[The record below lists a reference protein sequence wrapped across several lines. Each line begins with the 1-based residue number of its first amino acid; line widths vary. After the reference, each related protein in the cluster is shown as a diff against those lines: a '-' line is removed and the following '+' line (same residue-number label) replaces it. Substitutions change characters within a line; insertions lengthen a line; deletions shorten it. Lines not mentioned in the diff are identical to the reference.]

1 MSIDRARRGL
11 VAALALLMAAPAL
24 AGTWRHELGTLTLD
38 GTPRRIVTLNW
49 AATEAVLLL
58 GVTPVGVANMD
69 GYGYWVKEPP
79 LPESGVFN
87 VGLRMAPSLEAIA
100 ELKPDL
106 IVTSTE
112 LAPAAELLERIAPT
126 YVISVY
132 RDGSQPYETAR
143 TQLLT
148 LGQILDREDRAQAVL
163 DDIEQTLASQRAR
176 LERAGLTD
184 RPVLLVSFM
193 DDRHVRLYTPN
204 GLFQK
209 ALDGLGLSNAWPTP
223 GSFWGFSLVGLE
235 AIAEYPDARLIV
247 LSPTPPGLAERL
259 ADSPFWTHLP
269 AVRRQQ
275 VYQIDTVWPF
285 GGVYPIKRLAT
296 LITDSLLAGGSDRVR

>member
-11 VAALALLMAAPAL
+11 VAALALLMAVPAL

-148 LGQILDREDRAQAVL
+148 LDREDRAQAVL

-247 LSPTPPGLAERL
+247 LSPTPPGLAER
-259 ADSPFWTHLP
+259 
-269 AVRRQQ
+269 QQ

-296 LITDSLLAGGSDRVR
+296 LITDSLLAGGADRVR